1 MALTDNLQKKIIKYP
16 NKAIINGKGLFFGF
30 VHENIPEREFSSVVS
45 EVEITEEN
53 FNEIK
58 EIQKLQ
64 GAPVFISGVFVDK
77 KMGIANLPFLQINQ
91 IKN

>member
-1 MALTDNLQKKIIKYP
+1 MKYP
-16 NKAIINGKGLFFGF
+16 NKAIINEKGLFFGF
-30 VHENIPEREFSSVVS
+30 VHENMPEREFPSVVS

-64 GAPVFISGVFVDK
+64 GAPVLINGVFVDK
-77 KMGIANLPFLQINQ
+77 KTEIANLPFLQINQ
-91 IKN
+91 IKNLK